1 MSSNP
6 WHTRKA
12 RIKGETYTPRYSD
25 IKHRLR
31 QRCRAYLPP
40 GSISSMPIAHNQH
53 SAFNERSI
61 QCRMKRENA
70 AQQEAR

>member
-12 RIKGETYTPRYSD
+12 QIKGETYTPRYSD

-31 QRCRAYLPP
+31 QGRPAYLPH
-40 GSISSMPIAHNQH
+40 GSISSTPR
-53 SAFNERSI
+53 SAQPALGF
-61 QCRMKRENA
+61 
-70 AQQEAR
+70 